1 MKNGEAQLPPSW
13 EQLLTGTHPSFRPP
27 VSAPRGGRGPAR
39 HGRGRW
45 RADVESRDPFD
56 NRGPWPENDGLAW
69 GDAVLWTVVA
79 AGAAMLVA
87 SRAGGLLP

>member
-27 VSAPRGGRGPAR
+27 SPHSAAGVDPPGTGAAAGAP
-39 HGRGRW
+39 
-45 RADVESRDPFD
+45 DDESPDPSD
-56 NRGPWPENDGLAW
+56 NRGSWPENDGMAW

-79 AGAAMLVA
+79 AGAAMLIA

>member
-13 EQLLTGTHPSFRPP
+13 EQLLTGTHPSFCSP
-27 VSAPRGGRGPAR
+27 VSVQRGGRGPAR

-45 RADVESRDPFD
+45 RADDESQPCA
-56 NRGPWPENDGLAW
+56 NRGRWPENDGMAW
-69 GDAVLWTVVA
+69 GDAVLWTVAA